1 MKIIIIGCGTVGSGI
16 CLQIAKE
23 GHDITVIDDREQ
35 AVSDISSVCD
45 VIGVVGSG
53 IDLSVLRKA
62 GVENADLVISVTP
75 SDEVNLLSCLTA
87 RKLGARNTIARV
99 GNPDYTEM
107 LQLVKQDMALAMTV
121 NPELSAAKKIYRM
134 LRYPSAA
141 KVETFYRGKVELVE
155 FAVTANSP
163 FCNKSLF
170 DLRSSLKM
178 NFLVCGV
185 LRAGEMIIP
194 SGHFVLQEGDII
206 GVTASDDELNRLF
219 KAAKMFKQPPK
230 NVIIVGGGPVTY
242 HLEGMLKKSKIHSTV
257 IESEKTRCYE
267 LTDAYNS
274 TVVCDDGTKQ
284 EVLLAEG
291 IERTDAFLALA
302 DKDEQNVIMSM
313 YARSK
318 KVPKIITLIHKL
330 SYVDFFAASDLQ
342 SIVTPKSITA
352 TDILQY
358 VRALSDDADS
368 EIEALHKIMD
378 GHAEAIEFS
387 IKQEIEGI
395 TDIPLKDLRPRS
407 GILIA
412 CLIRG
417 RKVVI
422 PSGLDAIHKGDTV
435 LIVTASDTQLTNVK
449 DILR

>member
-1 MKIIIIGCGTVGSGI
+1 MKIIIIGCGTVGAGI
-16 CLQIAKE
+16 CSQIAPE
-23 GHDITVIDDREQ
+23 GHNITVIDDHEQ
-35 AVSDISSVCD
+35 AVSDISNTCD

-53 IDLSVLRKA
+53 IDISVLRKA
-62 GVENADLVISVTP
+62 GADKADLVISVTP
-75 SDEVNLLSCLTA
+75 NDEINLLSCLSA

-99 GNPDYTEM
+99 GNPDYAEM

-121 NPELSAAKKIYRM
+121 NPELAAAKKIYRM

-170 DLRSSLKM
+170 DLRSTLKM

-185 LRAGEMIIP
+185 LRQGEMIIP
-194 SGHFVLQEGDII
+194 SGHFVLEEGDII
-206 GVTASDDELNRLF
+206 GVTASDEELNRLF
-219 KAAKMFKQPPK
+219 KAAKMFKQPAK
-230 NVIIVGGGPVTY
+230 NIIIVGGGAITY
-242 HLEGMLKKSKIHSTV
+242 HLEAMLKQSKIHSTI
-257 IESEKTRCYE
+257 IESDKSRCYE
-267 LTDAYNS
+267 LTDTYDS

-284 EVLLAEG
+284 EVLLSEG

-302 DKDEQNVIMSM
+302 DRDEQNVIMSM
-313 YARSK
+313 YAQSK

-330 SYVDFFAASDLQ
+330 SYVDFLATSDLQ

-358 VRALSDDADS
+358 VRALSDDAAS
-368 EIEALHKIMD
+368 EIETLHKIMD
-378 GHAEAIEFS
+378 GHAEAIEFAV
-387 IKQEIEGI
+387 KQEIEGV

-422 PSGLDAIHKGDTV
+422 PSGLDAIRKGDTV
-435 LIVTASDTQLTNVK
+435 LVITTSDKQLTNIK
-449 DILR
+449 DIVK

>member
-1 MKIIIIGCGTVGSGI
+1 MKIIIIGCGTVGTGI
-16 CLQIAKE
+16 CSQIARE
-23 GHDITVIDDREQ
+23 GHDITVVDDHEQ
-35 AVSDISSVCD
+35 AVSEISNICD

-53 IDLSVLRKA
+53 IDISVLRKA
-62 GVENADLVISVTP
+62 GADKADLVISVTP
-75 SDEVNLLSCLTA
+75 SDEVNMLCCLAA
-87 RKLGARNTIARV
+87 RKLGTRNTIARV
-99 GNPDYTEM
+99 GNPDYSEM
-107 LQLVKQDMALAMTV
+107 LQLIKQDMNLSMTI
-121 NPELSAAKKIYRM
+121 NPELAAAKKIYRM

-170 DLRSSLKM
+170 DLRSSLKV

-185 LRAGEMIIP
+185 LRGGEMIIP
-194 SGHFVLQEGDII
+194 SGTFVLQEGDII
-206 GVTASDDELNRLF
+206 GITAPDEELNRLF
-219 KAAKMFKQPPK
+219 KAAKMFKQPAK
-230 NVIIVGGGPVTY
+230 NILIVGGGAITY
-242 HLEGMLKKSKIHSTV
+242 HLEGMLKQSKINSTI
-257 IESEKTRCYE
+257 IERDNARCYA
-267 LTDAYNS
+267 LTDAYGS
-274 TVVCDDGTKQ
+274 TVVRDDGTKQ

-302 DKDEQNVIMSM
+302 DKDEENVIMSL
-313 YARSK
+313 YARTK

-330 SYVDFFAASDLQ
+330 SYVDFFASTDLQ
-342 SIVTPKSITA
+342 SIVTPKTITA
-352 TDILQY
+352 TAILQY

-368 EIEALHKIMD
+368 EIESLHKIMD
-378 GHAEAIEFS
+378 GNAEAIEFS
-387 IKQEIEGI
+387 IKQDIEGI
-395 TDIPLKDLRPRS
+395 TGIPLKDLRPRR

-435 LIVTASDTQLTNVK
+435 LIITTSDQQLTNIK
-449 DILR
+449 DIVK

>member
-1 MKIIIIGCGTVGSGI
+1 MKIIIIGCGTVGAGI
-16 CLQIAKE
+16 CTQIAKE
-23 GHDITVIDDREQ
+23 RHDITVIDDREQ
-35 AVSDISSVCD
+35 AVSDISNTCD

-53 IDLSVLRKA
+53 MDLSVLRKA
-62 GVENADLVISVTP
+62 GVETADLVIAVTP
-75 SDEVNLLSCLTA
+75 NDEVNLLCCLSA

-99 GNPDYTEM
+99 SNPDYAEM

-170 DLRSSLKM
+170 DLRSSLKV

-185 LRAGEMIIP
+185 LREGDMIIP
-194 SGHFVLQEGDII
+194 SGPFVLKEGDII
-206 GVTASDDELNRLF
+206 GVTASDEELNRLF
-219 KAAKMFKQPPK
+219 KAAKIFKQPAK
-230 NVIIVGGGPVTY
+230 NIIIVGGGAITY
-242 HLEGMLKKSKIHSTV
+242 HLEGMLKKSKINSTI
-257 IESEKTRCYE
+257 IESDKSRCYE
-267 LTDAYNS
+267 LTDTYGS

-284 EVLLAEG
+284 EVLLSEG

-302 DKDEQNVIMSM
+302 DRDEQNVIMSM
-313 YARSK
+313 YAQSK

-330 SYVDFFAASDLQ
+330 SYVDFLTASDLQ

-368 EIEALHKIMD
+368 EIETLHKIMD
-378 GHAEAIEFS
+378 GNAEAIEFA
-387 IKQEIEGI
+387 IKQDIEGV

-422 PSGLDAIHKGDTV
+422 PSGLDAIRKGDTV
-435 LIVTASDTQLTNVK
+435 LIVTTSDKQLTNIK
-449 DILR
+449 DIIK

>member
-16 CLQIAKE
+16 CSQIAKE
-23 GHDITVIDDREQ
+23 RHDITVIDDHEQ
-35 AVSDISSVCD
+35 AVSDISNTCD

-62 GVENADLVISVTP
+62 GVETADLVISVTP
-75 SDEVNLLSCLTA
+75 NDEVNLLSCLSA

-99 GNPDYTEM
+99 GNPDYAEM

-121 NPELSAAKKIYRM
+121 NPELAAAKKIYRM

-163 FCNKSLF
+163 FCDKSLF

-185 LRAGEMIIP
+185 LREGEMIIP
-194 SGHFVLQEGDII
+194 SGTFVLKEGDII
-206 GVTASDDELNRLF
+206 GVTASDEELNHLF
-219 KAAKMFKQPPK
+219 KAAKMFKQPAK
-230 NVIIVGGGPVTY
+230 NIIIVGGGAITY
-242 HLEGMLKKSKIHSTV
+242 HLEGMLKQSKINSTI
-257 IESEKTRCYE
+257 IESDKSCCYT
-267 LTDAYNS
+267 LTDTYGS

-284 EVLLAEG
+284 EVLLSEG

-302 DKDEQNVIMSM
+302 DRDEQNVIMSM
-313 YARSK
+313 YAQSK

-330 SYVDFFAASDLQ
+330 SYVDFLTASDLQ

-368 EIEALHKIMD
+368 EIETLHKIMD

-387 IKQEIEGI
+387 IKQDIEGV

-422 PSGLDAIHKGDTV
+422 PSGLDAIRKGDTV
-435 LIVTASDTQLTNVK
+435 LIITTSDKQLTNIK
-449 DILR
+449 DIVK

>member
-1 MKIIIIGCGTVGSGI
+1 MKIIIIGCGTVGAGI
-16 CLQIAKE
+16 CSQIAPE

-35 AVSDISSVCD
+35 AVSDISNTCD

-53 IDLSVLRKA
+53 IDISVLRKA
-62 GVENADLVISVTP
+62 GADKADLVISVTP
-75 SDEVNLLSCLTA
+75 NDEVNLLSCLAA

-99 GNPDYTEM
+99 GNPDYAEM
-107 LQLVKQDMALAMTV
+107 LQLIKQDLHLSMTV
-121 NPELSAAKKIYRM
+121 NPELAAAKKIYRM

-170 DLRSSLKM
+170 DLRSALKM
-178 NFLVCGV
+178 TFLVCGV
-185 LRAGEMIIP
+185 LRDGEMFIP
-194 SGHFVLQEGDII
+194 SGHFVLKEGDVI
-206 GVTASDDELNRLF
+206 GVTAPDEELTSLF
-219 KAAKMFKQPPK
+219 KAAKMFKQPAK
-230 NVIIVGGGPVTY
+230 NILIVGGGAITY
-242 HLEGMLKKSKIHSTV
+242 HLEGMLKQSKIHSTI
-257 IESEKTRCYE
+257 IESEKSRCYE
-267 LTDAYNS
+267 LTDTYGS

-284 EVLLAEG
+284 EVLLSEG
-291 IERTDAFLALA
+291 IEHTDAFLALA
-302 DKDEQNVIMSM
+302 DKDEQNVIMAM
-313 YARSK
+313 YARTK

-330 SYVDFFAASDLQ
+330 SYVDFFASGDLQ

-368 EIEALHKIMD
+368 EIETLHKIMD

-387 IKQEIEGI
+387 IKQEIEGV

-417 RKVVI
+417 RKVII
-422 PSGLDAIHKGDTV
+422 PSGLDAIRKGDTV
-435 LIVTASDTQLTNVK
+435 LIVTTSDKQLTNIK
-449 DILR
+449 DIVK